1 MSRSGLR
8 NINGINVLPLD
19 GVWRY
24 VGEVPAD
31 EKISSFL
38 EYSGC
43 GFHDSRRK
51 FVAKHAIA
59 LAGIGGLPVAYEQ
72 DTDDE
77 IRLRINDRLAESRL
91 MMGSAAAFSYL
102 NVGEKSIQQ
111 LYDAVTK
118 LGHFS
123 IAHAVQANF
132 VIAGISEAAELELSL
147 QRDIVH
153 LSKLTNARTKVQ
165 NQPPIV
171 VRDPKHLPV
180 VQRLYEEV
188 IRSTNE
194 LRTDGN
200 GDTLE
205 LVNGLFPV
213 NKATALMISGDLSGL
228 RKLALLRDDNG
239 KERELRDIAD
249 NLYGQLAILW
259 PEIIKVNR
267 EGKAMKT
274 SKREQQPVERDYFAN
289 ELLGKL
295 DTADP
300 IYAAYEAQAV
310 SRDVGFDFADFQDV
324 VPRALDEIRETKEA
338 FAEEGEEGREH
349 CGDELADIM
358 FSLINLARHAGIKDL
373 ASIDEIVRK
382 GDHARIDKEGT
393 TSIIDS
399 IGSKIE
405 VVAEAEKTDTSSDF
419 VTKMNELFESGM
431 VETSELAEAHGF
443 DTATLLRENVR
454 KYLIRCQAIEQL
466 AEQDSKQWS
475 DLAANNEILA
485 YWKKAKILLK

>member
-1 MSRSGLR
+1 MPKSGLR
-8 NINGINVLPLD
+8 NIDGVNILPLD
-19 GVWRY
+19 GVWHH

-43 GFHDSRRK
+43 DFHDDEHK
-51 FVAKHAIA
+51 FVGKHVVA
-59 LAGIGGLPVAYEQ
+59 LAGIGGLPIAYER

-77 IRLRINDRLAESRL
+77 IRQRVDDRLTESRL

-102 NVGEKSIQQ
+102 NVGEKSIEQ
-111 LYDAVTK
+111 LYDTVTK

-123 IAHAVQANF
+123 IAHTVQANF

-153 LSKLTNARTKVQ
+153 LGKLTNARTKVQ
-165 NQPPIV
+165 NRPPIV

-180 VQRLYEEV
+180 VRRVYEEA
-188 IRSTNE
+188 IRSTEE
-194 LRTDGN
+194 LRTDES

-213 NKATALMISGDLSGL
+213 NKATALMISGDLSNL
-228 RKLALLRDDNG
+228 RKLTLLRDDVG
-239 KERELRDIAD
+239 KERELRDIA
-249 NLYGQLAILW
+249 NGLYEQLAILW
-259 PEIIKVNR
+259 PEIIKGNK
-267 EGKAMKT
+267 ENKAMETFKGE
-274 SKREQQPVERDYFAN
+274 RQPVERDYFAN
-289 ELLGKL
+289 ELLDKL
-295 DTADP
+295 NVADP
-300 IYAAYEAQAV
+300 IHAAYEAQAV

-349 CGDELADIM
+349 FGDELADIM
-358 FSLINLARHAGIKDL
+358 FSLTNLARHAGIKDL

-382 GDHARIDKEGT
+382 SDCTRIDREDT
-393 TSIIDS
+393 TSIIDT

-405 VVAEAEKTDTSSDF
+405 AVAEAEKTDTSSDF
-419 VTKMNELFESGM
+419 VAKMNELFESGM
-431 VETSELAEAHGF
+431 VDVSQLAEAHGF
-443 DTATLLRENVR
+443 DTTTLLRENVR

-466 AEQDSKQWS
+466 AEQDGKQWS
-475 DLAANNEILA
+475 DLAANNEIVA